1 MRRSPVLALLAAA
14 DIAIGFAIQSIVL
27 ATVGVGEQTDA
38 YYAGQAPMLVLLA
51 IFQLPLQRA
60 VVAAFAEHDVE
71 VRYPGWPLLLV
82 VLGAMAATVF
92 VLAGLGRFAL
102 PLVFPELSE
111 PARATALQ
119 VLRVHGAAVAIG
131 TANLVLLSLNHVR
144 GRFVHCE
151 LSVAAA
157 SLCTATL
164 VLLTVDR
171 LGVMAAA
178 YGQLL
183 KALISGALYLFLL
196 RGQLGWSRPPW
207 RKIWDIVRPLSSA
220 GLLSKMTP
228 LIDRSI
234 ASAAP
239 SGSLTV
245 LVFAQTV
252 YGACVAVAERAII
265 APRLPALQRSPALGA
280 ALSAARLLALAGIVL
295 VVMFAAGAAV
305 LGLIEPVV
313 SAISASKLQL
323 LLICGVLLA
332 GLPIGTL
339 SAQWM
344 AALMVSIGRAKLSA
358 RIMAACFIVA
368 VPVKF
373 VAFSLGGIEG
383 LAVAMSCYYLAS
395 ALSLWLVLQ
404 SLARR
409 GSIAA

>member
-1 MRRSPVLALLAAA
+1 VLALLAAA
-14 DIAIGFAIQSIVL
+14 DIAIGFAIQAIVL

-38 YYAGQAPMLVLLA
+38 YYAGQAPVLVLLA

-60 VVAAFAEHDVE
+60 VVAAFAEHDFK
-71 VRYPGWPLLLV
+71 VRYPGWPLLLA
-82 VLGAMAATVF
+82 VLGAMAAIVMA
-92 VLAGLGRFAL
+92 LAVVGRFAL

-111 PARATALQ
+111 SALTTALQ
-119 VLRVHGAAVAIG
+119 VLRVQGAAVAIATG
-131 TANLVLLSLNHVR
+131 NLVLLSLNQVR

-151 LSVAAA
+151 LSIAAA
-157 SLCTATL
+157 SLCAAIL
-164 VLLTVDR
+164 VLLAVDR
-171 LGVMAAA
+171 IGVLAAA
-178 YGQLL
+178 YGQLV
-183 KALISGALYLFLL
+183 KALIAGLLYLFLL
-196 RGQLGWSRPPW
+196 RGQLGWARPPW

-280 ALSAARLLALAGIVL
+280 ALSAVRLLALAGIVL
-295 VVMFAAGAAV
+295 VILFAAGSAV

-332 GLPIGTL
+332 GLPVGTL

-344 AALMVSIGRAKLSA
+344 AALMVSVGRAKLSA

-368 VPVKF
+368 VPVKLI
-373 VAFSLGGIEG
+373 AFRLGGIEG

-395 ALSLWLVLQ
+395 ALSLWLVLR